1 MIAKKNPK
9 ADLEKKR
16 FAFFQIGL
24 IIAGSACLAAF
35 EYTTVQVEEA
45 NHFVYENDDDIIV
58 LTDIPEEP
66 KPEPQKSQKVQVM
79 TPDIKVVKTKVIEGD
94 PKVLHK
100 GQKVIIDDG
109 DGEDCLDCGYEIAD
123 IDPSTILEI
132 SEIPPS
138 FPGGAGAMAGFIRDN
153 IRLPDF
159 LSIHDQGTVYVEF
172 VVNEDGSIEQSKVVG
187 KVSPDLD
194 KAALNVVNKMPKW
207 TPGEQAGKKVRVRF
221 TVPIKIVT
229 H

>member
-45 NHFVYENDDDIIV
+45 NHYVYEEAPPDVII
-58 LTDIPEEP
+58 DNIPEEP
-66 KPEPQKSQKVQVM
+66 KSEPQKTQKVQVM
-79 TPDIKVVKTKVIEGD
+79 TPDIKVVKTKVVEGD
-94 PKVLHK
+94 PLKLEK
-100 GQKVIIDDG
+100 GDKVIFDDG
-109 DGEDCLDCGYEIAD
+109 DGDDSLDCGYSFFEPDPDEIL
-123 IDPSTILEI
+123 PV
-132 SEIPPS
+132 SEIEPS
-138 FPGGAGAMAGFIRDN
+138 FPGGPAAMAGFIRDN
-153 IRLPDF
+153 IRLPDYMTTY
-159 LSIHDQGTVYVEF
+159 DQGTVYVEF
-172 VVNEDGSIEQSKVVG
+172 VVNKDGSIEQTKVVG

-194 KAALNVVNKMPKW
+194 KAALDVVKKMPKW
-207 TPGEQAGKKVRVRF
+207 RPGEQAGKKVRVRY